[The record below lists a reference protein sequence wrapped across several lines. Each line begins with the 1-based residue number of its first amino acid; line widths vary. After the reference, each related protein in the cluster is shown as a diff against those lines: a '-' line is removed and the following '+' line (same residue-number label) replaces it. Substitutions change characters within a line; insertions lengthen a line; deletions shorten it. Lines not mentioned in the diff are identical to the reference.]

1 VIPGIFEPYP
11 LYIADMFVKHTHG
24 SLLELRE
31 AAISDMSR
39 IDNLNLT
46 DYFLSL
52 HDYRSRSDFE

>member
-1 VIPGIFEPYP
+1 MIPGIFEPYP